1 MELSIIVPVYN
12 VEKYLKECLDSLLD
26 QDIKDYEIIVV
37 NDGSTD
43 LSQPIID
50 SYVAKY
56 PNVHSLIKPNGGLAS
71 ARNLGIIHASG
82 KYITFVDSDDKIKK
96 DAYKDILDKMD
107 KEGLDI
113 CIFDMLYWFDDDRD
127 YIQKGLIRNNKDII
141 KDLLLSPL
149 SSCNKVYKRE
159 VFHDICFPE
168 GMLYEDIPT
177 VISIYLKKLK
187 IGYID
192 KPYYIY
198 RQRSTS
204 IMNTTYSDKANDI
217 FDILKMVLDDITDQD
232 KAKYHDELEYLFIEQ
247 LALYGAYRFLAY
259 DKPYHK
265 EMMDK
270 ALKLIKRYYP
280 KYKKNRYIKGL
291 STKEKIFLKLNFK
304 IMYPLWHMY
313 LRRK

>member
-71 ARNLGIIHASG
+71 ARNLGIKHASG

-127 YIQKGLIRNNKDII
+127 YIQKGLIRNNEDII

-149 SSCNKVYKRE
+149 SSCNKVYRRE
-159 VFHDICFPE
+159 LFDGICFPE
-168 GMLYEDIPT
+168 GKLFEDIPT
-177 VISIYLKKLK
+177 VISVYLKKLK
-187 IGYID
+187 VGYID

-198 RQRSTS
+198 RQRNTS
-204 IMNTTYSDKANDI
+204 IMNTAYTDKANDI
-217 FDILKMVLDDITDQD
+217 FEIMKMTLDNIDDQD
-232 KAKYHDELEYLFIEQ
+232 KDKYHDELEYLFIEQ
-247 LALYGAYRFLAY
+247 LVLYGAYRFLAY

-291 STKEKIFLKLNFK
+291 STKEKIFLHLNFK
-304 IMYPLWHMY
+304 ITYPIWHMY